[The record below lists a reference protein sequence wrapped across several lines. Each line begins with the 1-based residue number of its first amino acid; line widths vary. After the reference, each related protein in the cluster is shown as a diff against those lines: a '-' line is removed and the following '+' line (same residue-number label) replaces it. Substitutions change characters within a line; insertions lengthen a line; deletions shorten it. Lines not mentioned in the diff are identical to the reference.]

1 MYKKSVQGW
10 LKHLD
15 FMILDVVCLWISFTL
30 AFNMRHGSLD
40 VLANSLYRDMMWSL
54 ALMDIVVI
62 FFFDSLKNVLKRGF
76 YQEFVMTVKQTCLI
90 TLCSVFYLFTFKEAE
105 NYSRLVLGY
114 TAALY
119 LLISYVLRCLWK
131 NCLRKYFGGAEKRSL
146 LIVTVSDIVDTVI
159 DNIKNKNYGDYFVT
173 GVCMLDKKAKG
184 RVIDGVTVVADEDDL
199 VEYVCREWVDE
210 VFINIPESE
219 PYPAE
224 LLDKFIEMGVVV
236 HMKLAKSQNLLGKK
250 QFVEHL
256 GTYTVLTTSINSVSR
271 RQIILKRM
279 MDIAGGLAGC
289 IITGILCI
297 FVGPA
302 IYIQSPGP
310 IFFKQTRVGK
320 NGKMF
325 QMYKFRSMY
334 MDAEERKAE
343 LMKENRVQ
351 DGMMF
356 KLDFDPRIIGSK
368 KLPDGTIKKGVGNFI
383 RDWSL
388 DEFPQFLNV
397 LKGDMSLVGTRPPTV
412 DEWDKYELH
421 HRARLATK
429 PGLTGMWQ
437 VSGRSNITDF
447 EEVVKLDKQ
456 YISEWTMGLDDLTY
470 MLDFADKD
478 AVKIAYASSVG
489 TMWESEDRETVKN
502 LLKRFQNIGVREH
515 SIQKELDILIGKKV
529 DFVCDPTMLLTAEQW
544 KSMSAPRSIEGD
556 YVLCYMSDPKL
567 EMYKDAIQYGKKHHL
582 PVYLISYGW
591 VPEGMKAIRPNGV
604 EEFISLVSN
613 AHTVFTASYHG
624 MLFSLYFNRN
634 FYYYNR
640 GWKER
645 MKSIAEYLQL
655 TDREHW
661 SDEKDS
667 AVIDYALTYYG
678 IGTCPLI
685 WNDDGEKAEE
695 IRRFVDIPWSEQIV
709 AIIQVGH
716 YATNECKYAA
726 SNRRAVFDVLKI
738 H

>member
-30 AFNMRHGSLD
+30 AFGMRHGSLN
-40 VLANSLYRDMMWSL
+40 VFANSLYRDMMWSL

-76 YQEFVMTVKQTCLI
+76 YREFTMTVKQTCLI
-90 TLCSVFYLFTFKEAE
+90 TLCSVFYLFTFKEAD
-105 NYSRLVLGY
+105 NYSRLVLTY

-119 LLISYVLRCLWK
+119 LLLSYITRNIWK
-131 NCLRKYFGGAEKRSL
+131 YLLRKYLGENGRRSL
-146 LIVTVSDIVDTVI
+146 LIVTVSEIVDTVI
-159 DNIKNKNYGDYFVT
+159 DNIKNKNYSDYIVT
-173 GVCMLDKKAKG
+173 GVCILDDKAKG
-184 RVIDGVTVVADEDDL
+184 RTIDSVPVVADKEDL

-210 VFINIPESE
+210 VFLNIPESE
-219 PYPAE
+219 SYPSD

-250 QFVEHL
+250 QFVERL

-271 RQIILKRM
+271 RQIVLKRM
-279 MDIAGGLAGC
+279 LDILGGLAGC

-320 NGKMF
+320 NGKLF

-397 LKGDMSLVGTRPPTV
+397 LKGDMS
-412 DEWDKYELH
+412 
-421 HRARLATK
+421 
-429 PGLTGMWQ
+429 
-437 VSGRSNITDF
+437 I
-447 EEVVKLDKQ
+447 
-456 YISEWTMGLDDLTY
+456 
-470 MLDFADKD
+470 
-478 AVKIAYASSVG
+478 
-489 TMWESEDRETVKN
+489 
-502 LLKRFQNIGVREH
+502 IGVR
-515 SIQKELDILIGKKV
+515 DI
-529 DFVCDPTMLLTAEQW
+529 
-544 KSMSAPRSIEGD
+544 
-556 YVLCYMSDPKL
+556 
-567 EMYKDAIQYGKKHHL
+567 
-582 PVYLISYGW
+582 
-591 VPEGMKAIRPNGV
+591 
-604 EEFISLVSN
+604 
-613 AHTVFTASYHG
+613 
-624 MLFSLYFNRN
+624 
-634 FYYYNR
+634 
-640 GWKER
+640 
-645 MKSIAEYLQL
+645 
-655 TDREHW
+655 
-661 SDEKDS
+661 
-667 AVIDYALTYYG
+667 
-678 IGTCPLI
+678 IGTTRENSSI
-685 WNDDGEKAEE
+685 
-695 IRRFVDIPWSEQIV
+695 
-709 AIIQVGH
+709 
-716 YATNECKYAA
+716 YAA
-726 SNRRAVFDVLKI
+726 CVA
-738 H
+738 

>member
-146 LIVTVSDIVDTVI
+146 LIVTISDIVDTVI

-173 GVCMLDKKAKG
+173 GVCILDKKAKG

-437 VSGRSNITDF
+437 VSGRSNITDLRSLADELNISLLKLRKLLITADVF
-447 EEVVKLDKQ
+447 TSDICTEINDLYQSGKKIPEIMKLTGLSRASVHSYLPYTKGLYNAAEISLNAERCRTYKNRQEQVRLLQEIPSEENLWQAVIAFQDYPFKTATGLPFRYKLKVGKNGEYNRELLIDRREKSKSLAWSSVVLAFENSKRISEEVKKPKALGDIRGVS
-456 YISEWTMGLDDLTY
+456 YIYSILWRFGL
-470 MLDFADKD
+470 
-478 AVKIAYASSVG
+478 I
-489 TMWESEDRETVKN
+489 R
-502 LLKRFQNIGVREH
+502 
-515 SIQKELDILIGKKV
+515 
-529 DFVCDPTMLLTAEQW
+529 
-544 KSMSAPRSIEGD
+544 
-556 YVLCYMSDPKL
+556 
-567 EMYKDAIQYGKKHHL
+567 
-582 PVYLISYGW
+582 
-591 VPEGMKAIRPNGV
+591 VPEAI
-604 EEFISLVSN
+604 
-613 AHTVFTASYHG
+613 
-624 MLFSLYFNRN
+624 
-634 FYYYNR
+634 
-640 GWKER
+640 
-645 MKSIAEYLQL
+645 
-655 TDREHW
+655 
-661 SDEKDS
+661 EKNM
-667 AVIDYALTYYG
+667 G
-678 IGTCPLI
+678 
-685 WNDDGEKAEE
+685 KQ
-695 IRRFVDIPWSEQIV
+695 R
-709 AIIQVGH
+709 
-716 YATNECKYAA
+716 
-726 SNRRAVFDVLKI
+726 
-738 H
+738 

>member
-1 MYKKSVQGW
+1 
-10 LKHLD
+10 
-15 FMILDVVCLWISFTL
+15 
-30 AFNMRHGSLD
+30 
-40 VLANSLYRDMMWSL
+40 
-54 ALMDIVVI
+54 MDIVVI

-173 GVCMLDKKAKG
+173 GVCILDKKAKG

-279 MDIAGGLAGC
+279 LDILGGLAGC

-456 YISEWTMGLDDLTY
+456 YICTEINDLHQSGKEIPEIMKLTGLSRASVHSYLPYTKGIYNAAEISLNAERCRTY
-470 MLDFADKD
+470 KNRQEQVRLLQEIPSKENLWQ
-478 AVKIAYASSVG
+478 AVIAFQEYPFKTATGLPFRYKLKVGKNGEYNRELLIDRREKSKSLAWSSVVLAF
-489 TMWESEDRETVKN
+489 ENSKRISEEVKKPKA
-502 LLKRFQNIGVREH
+502 LGDIRGVSYIYPILWRFG
-515 SIQKELDILIGKKV
+515 LI
-529 DFVCDPTMLLTAEQW
+529 
-544 KSMSAPRSIEGD
+544 R
-556 YVLCYMSDPKL
+556 
-567 EMYKDAIQYGKKHHL
+567 
-582 PVYLISYGW
+582 
-591 VPEGMKAIRPNGV
+591 VPEAI
-604 EEFISLVSN
+604 
-613 AHTVFTASYHG
+613 
-624 MLFSLYFNRN
+624 
-634 FYYYNR
+634 
-640 GWKER
+640 
-645 MKSIAEYLQL
+645 
-655 TDREHW
+655 
-661 SDEKDS
+661 EKKM
-667 AVIDYALTYYG
+667 G
-678 IGTCPLI
+678 
-685 WNDDGEKAEE
+685 K
-695 IRRFVDIPWSEQIV
+695 
-709 AIIQVGH
+709 
-716 YATNECKYAA
+716 
-726 SNRRAVFDVLKI
+726 
-738 H
+738 

>member
-119 LLISYVLRCLWK
+119 LLLSYVLRCLWK

-173 GVCMLDKKAKG
+173 GVCILDKKAKG

-447 EEVVKLDKQ
+447 EEVVKLDAEGPCAMLWLPKLFGKRCVA
-456 YISEWTMGLDDLTY
+456 TVHGLDHQRAKWGKLASTY
-470 MLDFADKD
+470 IMMGEKCAVKFADEIIVLSKGVQD
-478 AVKIAYASSVG
+478 YFKETYG
-489 TMWESEDRETVKN
+489 RETK
-502 LLKRFQNIGVREH
+502 FI
-515 SIQKELDILIGKKV
+515 
-529 DFVCDPTMLLTAEQW
+529 
-544 KSMSAPRSIEGD
+544 
-556 YVLCYMSDPKL
+556 
-567 EMYKDAIQYGKKHHL
+567 
-582 PVYLISYGW
+582 
-591 VPEGMKAIRPNGV
+591 PNGV
-604 EEFISLVSN
+604 NVKGYQYPQQLVWFASKQAN
-613 AHTVFTASYHG
+613 AHDF
-624 MLFSLYFNRN
+624 FS
-634 FYYYNR
+634 
-640 GWKER
+640 
-645 MKSIAEYLQL
+645 
-655 TDREHW
+655 
-661 SDEKDS
+661 
-667 AVIDYALTYYG
+667 
-678 IGTCPLI
+678 
-685 WNDDGEKAEE
+685 
-695 IRRFVDIPWSEQIV
+695 
-709 AIIQVGH
+709 
-716 YATNECKYAA
+716 
-726 SNRRAVFDVLKI
+726 
-738 H
+738 

>member
-119 LLISYVLRCLWK
+119 LLLSYVLRCLWK

-173 GVCMLDKKAKG
+173 GVCILDKKAKG

-320 NGKMF
+320 NGKLF

-456 YISEWTMGLDDLTY
+456 YISEWTMGLDIKILSNVRLVNRLDAMDNDRRNPRVRYKYDFQEEKFKVLHLKATLIRIYLYTFLTGQRINLTTY
-470 MLDFADKD
+470 
-478 AVKIAYASSVG
+478 YASVEWLINCIMQMEPVVKSLNF
-489 TMWESEDRETVKN
+489 WKEQHSESQYQDGNRSFCEMTEKSSQEFKVY
-502 LLKRFQNIGVREH
+502 LKSNCPRFYWMLYVEYA
-515 SIQKELDILIGKKV
+515 DIGKKWKIE
-529 DFVCDPTMLLTAEQW
+529 DFFRINM
-544 KSMSAPRSIEGD
+544 
-556 YVLCYMSDPKL
+556 
-567 EMYKDAIQYGKKHHL
+567 
-582 PVYLISYGW
+582 
-591 VPEGMKAIRPNGV
+591 V
-604 EEFISLVSN
+604 EEVIHRIKNNHQDLELEECEWMFV
-613 AHTVFTASYHG
+613 G
-624 MLFSLYFNRN
+624 RD
-634 FYYYNR
+634 
-640 GWKER
+640 KE
-645 MKSIAEYLQL
+645 
-655 TDREHW
+655 
-661 SDEKDS
+661 
-667 AVIDYALTYYG
+667 
-678 IGTCPLI
+678 
-685 WNDDGEKAEE
+685 
-695 IRRFVDIPWSEQIV
+695 
-709 AIIQVGH
+709 
-716 YATNECKYAA
+716 
-726 SNRRAVFDVLKI
+726 VFDTGLPPI
-738 H
+738 PSLFHR

>member
-119 LLISYVLRCLWK
+119 LLLSYVLRCLWK

-173 GVCMLDKKAKG
+173 GVCILDKKAKG

-310 IFFKQTRVGK
+310 IFFSQMRVGK
-320 NGKMF
+320 NGKLF
-325 QMYKFRSMY
+325 KIYKFRSMY
-334 MDAEERKAE
+334 MDAEERKKE
-343 LMKENRVQ
+343 LMKQNEMK
-351 DGMMF
+351 GLMF
-356 KLDFDPRIIGSK
+356 KMENDPRIIGSGA
-368 KLPDGTIKKGVGNFI
+368 DGSKHGLGWFI
-383 RDWSL
+383 RKTSL
-388 DEFPQFLNV
+388 DEFPQFWNV

-412 DEWDKYELH
+412 DEWKQYEPY
-421 HRARLATK
+421 HRGRLAVK

-437 VSGRSNITDF
+437 VSGRSDIKDF
-447 EEVVKLDKQ
+447 DDVVKLDLKYIDEWSLKQ
-456 YISEWTMGLDDLTY
+456 D
-470 MLDFADKD
+470 
-478 AVKIAYASSVG
+478 VKILIQTVG
-489 TMWESEDRETVKN
+489 V
-502 LLKRFQNIGVREH
+502 
-515 SIQKELDILIGKKV
+515 
-529 DFVCDPTMLLTAEQW
+529 
-544 KSMSAPRSIEGD
+544 
-556 YVLCYMSDPKL
+556 VLF
-567 EMYKDAIQYGKKHHL
+567 G
-582 PVYLISYGW
+582 
-591 VPEGMKAIRPNGV
+591 
-604 EEFISLVSN
+604 
-613 AHTVFTASYHG
+613 
-624 MLFSLYFNRN
+624 
-634 FYYYNR
+634 R
-640 GWKER
+640 GSK
-645 MKSIAEYLQL
+645 
-655 TDREHW
+655 
-661 SDEKDS
+661 
-667 AVIDYALTYYG
+667 
-678 IGTCPLI
+678 
-685 WNDDGEKAEE
+685 
-695 IRRFVDIPWSEQIV
+695 
-709 AIIQVGH
+709 
-716 YATNECKYAA
+716 
-726 SNRRAVFDVLKI
+726 
-738 H
+738 